1 MSKIRF
7 NKSNIEN
14 LKTTESRYKLYSDE
28 CKGLYV
34 EVYPSGHKTYRVR
47 YKINQRNFHYQI
59 GVHPEITPMF
69 AVKRGGEIRTLVA
82 QGNNPQEEKIKRRE
96 EYTFKEWYLNEF
108 IKIQLQRR
116 DSLEKFTIEED
127 RVRWRRAVDK
137 RIYNITEQYNAHL
150 RFCKFANKK
159 MSEITIEDIH
169 YFLRTI
175 EGNHT
180 YNRLLRELTHIFST
194 FNVNSNPVKQGLKT
208 ILRFKEVRERKVQAK
223 PEEIQAI
230 GQALLKIR
238 EGYLQENGYYY
249 QPQRQQTQIIEILFY
264 EGLRPIEV
272 KSMKWS
278 EISEDWIYTTKTKSK
293 TRDIPL
299 TPQTQRVLLSIE
311 RGKSEYVF
319 PSPTTNTHI
328 KEIRKVW
335 DKVLELSGI
344 TRDLRMYD
352 LRSTFSS
359 TASKRF
365 GIWESSKLTN
375 HDKIET
381 TNKHYSNLLDE
392 EKRDKKTTIAEG
404 FNNLMYGTG
413 GAVVS
418 IKEGKS

>member
-1 MSKIRF
+1 MSKINF
-7 NKSNIEN
+7 NKNNIEK
-14 LKTTESRYKLYSDE
+14 LLPQEKRYKVYSQDV
-28 CKGLYV
+28 KGLYL
-34 EVYPSGHKTYRVR
+34 EVLPSGVKSYRII
-47 YKINQRNFHYQI
+47 YKINYRSFTYQI
-59 GVHPEITPMF
+59 GYHPEITPTF
-69 AVKRGGEIRTLVA
+69 AEKRGAEIRTLVA
-82 QGNNPQEEKIKRRE
+82 QGHNPQDEKLKKRK

-116 DSLEKFTIEED
+116 DSFEKFTIEEG

-159 MSEITIEDIH
+159 MSDITIEDIH

-180 YNRLLRELTHIFST
+180 YNRLLRELTHIFNT

-208 ILRFKEVRERKVQAK
+208 ILRFKEVKERKVQANQ
-223 PEEIQAI
+223 EEIQAI
-230 GQALLKIR
+230 GQALLKVR

-311 RGKSEYVF
+311 RGNSEYVF
-319 PSPTTNTHI
+319 PSPTTNSHI

-335 DKVLELSGI
+335 EKVIEVSGI
-344 TRDLRMYD
+344 KKKLRLYD

-365 GIWESSKLTN
+365 GIWESSKMTN

-392 EKRDKKTTIAEG
+392 EKRDRKTTIAEG
-404 FNNLMYGTG
+404 FSNLLYGTG
-413 GAVVS
+413 GAIVK
-418 IKEGKS
+418 IKSE